1 MLWMAVPLGSGWSMA
16 SRYADAV
23 INKISHFMRFC
34 ATFILVVSIGVKPC
48 TAAPVTDELQT
59 LTAAF
64 LFNFMK
70 LSEWPP
76 EAISDQFT
84 LCVSESTEYA
94 SKLDSI
100 AGKEVQNKPV
110 IIKHL
115 LPGEDASICQLLFLP
130 DEEKPLRR
138 QEWLKHI
145 DNKPILSV
153 SDVSEFLDEGGMIVL
168 VADNSHLKFEV
179 NLAKVEKAGIKM
191 SSQILQIA
199 RQVREK

>member
-1 MLWMAVPLGSGWSMA
+1 MATPL
-16 SRYADAV
+16 
-23 INKISHFMRFC
+23 
-34 ATFILVVSIGVKPC
+34 
-48 TAAPVTDELQT
+48 TDELQT

-64 LFNFMK
+64 LYNFMK

-76 EAISDQFT
+76 ESIPAEFI
-84 LCVSESTEYA
+84 LCVSESADYG

-110 IIKHL
+110 KIKHL
-115 LPGEDASICQLLFLP
+115 LPGEDASMCQLLFLP
-130 DEEKPLRR
+130 NEEKPLRR
-138 QEWLKHI
+138 QEWLKLI

-168 VADNSHLKFEV
+168 VADNNHLKFEV